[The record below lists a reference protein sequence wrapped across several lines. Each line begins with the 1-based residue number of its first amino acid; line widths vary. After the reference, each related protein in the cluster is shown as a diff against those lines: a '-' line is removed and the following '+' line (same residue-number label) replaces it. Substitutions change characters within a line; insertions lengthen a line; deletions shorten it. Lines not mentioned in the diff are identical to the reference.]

1 MAMAYQNF
9 ASLGVNLNRQKYGPL
24 DISNVFTSE
33 ADLKYYLTKGTFTNG
48 VSEYWYKNANEKIV
62 PYPYE
67 GQVLATVIGGVV
79 NVYTLALAA
88 DGNFITQKIA
98 SQADWEATE
107 GVAEILNKPNMRSGV
122 DLSGNIDNTTI
133 ILAGNGKSQ
142 AYVQNGIAVGPGS
155 VAGGLAFLVK
165 EVGWYEKKED
175 GTDSFAPKTA
185 QNELINAFKLIT
197 TADVTNGLIT
207 INTILKGDNAG
218 DSWSGNGRKVTFEAF
233 TLTNDIISTKE
244 PFSFQTTRWSPTYT
258 TVEKVVING
267 TEVIIVFNS
276 SYQLNSTDAKLI
288 QSGGLSS
295 SGWCCWFP
303 KRPTYGTVRITDIE
317 GERSDPKDLTCIALG
332 VSAQARV
339 TGAIAIGRDVLADGP
354 YSMALTKGATAKG
367 QYAIAASESAVANG
381 EYAVAIGQSASA
393 SATGAIALGRR
404 TSAQGNGAVALG
416 QSTSAI
422 GSGSLAFG
430 YNSIAN
436 SAYSVAGGIQ
446 SQAAYCS
453 FAFGDQA
460 KTTGSHSFAFGN
472 GAQAWSAY
480 SFAFGKSAIAQKEGS
495 FAFGDNTKAQA
506 ANSIVF
512 GAQAIASGVCSF
524 AFGDVYSFEFSQS
537 VNEILTQAIGTGS
550 FAMGRGV
557 VADGYRSF
565 AFGQSFADE
574 ENYIFEPTQTYGNYA
589 FAFGEGTSA
598 DGNYSF
604 AFGQG
609 TRAHNSYEV
618 AFGKYN
624 RSQMSNTLFS
634 IGNGTSDT
642 NRSNL
647 FQINQDGTVY
657 IMNLTT
663 NKLVSLQSLLNLST
677 T

>member
-1 MAMAYQNF
+1 MAKLYGEIA
-9 ASLGVNLNRQKYGPL
+9 ASKLMTFDKSFSRANGQPL
-24 DISNVFTSE
+24 DSTEVYYSLNNAKAYAESAAAYVGQIISVVENNT
-33 ADLKYYLTKGTFTNG
+33 
-48 VSEYWYKNANEKIV
+48 
-62 PYPYE
+62 
-67 GQVLATVIGGVV
+67 V
-79 NVYTLALAA
+79 NVYKIVDT
-88 DGNFITQKIA
+88 DGNLELIGT
-98 SQADWEATE
+98 QADWEATE

-133 ILAGNGKSQ
+133 VLAGNDNSQ
-142 AYVQNGIAVGPGS
+142 AYVQNGIAVGPES

-165 EVGWYEKKED
+165 EVGWYD
-175 GTDSFAPKTA
+175 TSGNFASKIT
-185 QNELINAFKLIT
+185 QNALINAFKLIT
-197 TADVTNGLIT
+197 SSTSGSIT

-218 DSWSGNGRKVTFEAF
+218 KSWSGSGRVVTFQQFDWANA
-233 TLTNDIISTKE
+233 TRPVADE

-258 TVEKVVING
+258 TVKEVVVRD
-267 TEVIIVFNS
+267 TEVIIVFND
-276 SYQLNSTDAKLI
+276 SYKLNVTDAALI
-288 QSGGLSS
+288 NSEVGGLSS

-303 KRPTYGTVRITDIE
+303 QRPTYGTVRITDIDE
-317 GERSDPKDLTCIALG
+317 QWSPPEKLTCIALG
-332 VSAQARV
+332 VSAQARAI
-339 TGAIAIGRDVLADGP
+339 GAIAIGRNVLADGP
-354 YSMALTKGATAKG
+354 YSLALTKGATAQG

-393 SATGAIALGRR
+393 SATGAIALGRM

-416 QSTSAI
+416 QSTTAI

-430 YNSIAN
+430 YKSIAN
-436 SAYSVAGGIQ
+436 SAYSVAGGTQ

-472 GAQAWSAY
+472 QTQAWSAY
-480 SFAFGKSAIAQKEGS
+480 SFAFGKSSIAQKEGS

-537 VNEILTQAIGTGS
+537 VNEISTQAIGTGS

-589 FAFGEGTSA
+589 FAFGEGTAA

-624 RSQMSNTLFS
+624 NSQLSNTLFS

-642 NRSNL
+642 NRNNL

-657 IMNLTT
+657 IMNPNT
-663 NKLVSLQSLLNLST
+663 NQLVSLQSLLELPT